1 MGPET
6 IHQES
11 TATRGRT
18 ATRGQRPA
26 DAHQTATRRSRTRD
40 RHRGRVGR
48 STTWVRTQRRRGPP
62 QLERHRPQGVLRRP
76 DGLWTGAPRRWGAN
90 HSRHPMRR
98 TRSSRDRP
106 PTGCG
111 ERWARGVGQLDGAES
126 GDRGCASTSSL
137 GDAAGWDVTGAEH
150 PLVSAT
156 TALGAWAPPGRDGGT
171 VGAAWV
177 GLSQGEGPR
186 PRRRAAAREPAWR
199 AVAPRCEE
207 VTDRRPGTPTPRVQ
221 AVRWWRRTTPTPS
234 HRSKP
239 WSH

>member
-1 MGPET
+1 VGPET

-48 STTWVRTQRRRGPP
+48 ATTWVRTQRRRGPP
-62 QLERHRPQGVLRRP
+62 QLERHRPRGVLRRP
-76 DGLWTGAPRRWGAN
+76 DGFLTGAPRRWGAN
-90 HSRHPMRR
+90 HSCHPVRR
-98 TRSSRDRP
+98 PRSSRDRP

-111 ERWARGVGQLDGAES
+111 GQWARGVGQLDGAES

-137 GDAAGWDVTGAEH
+137 GDAAGWDVTGAEDL
-150 PLVSAT
+150 LVSAT
-156 TALGAWAPPGRDGGT
+156 TALGAWAPLGRDGGT

-186 PRRRAAAREPAWR
+186 PRRRAAAREPA
-199 AVAPRCEE
+199 
-207 VTDRRPGTPTPRVQ
+207 
-221 AVRWWRRTTPTPS
+221 
-234 HRSKP
+234 
-239 WSH
+239 